1 MKIAIASDASGFRL
15 KEHVKQVL
23 REAGHDVTDV
33 GQQREDETVRYY
45 EAGELLAR
53 AIQSG
58 AYERGFVMCG
68 SGAGVCMTA
77 GKFRGVYAVA
87 CESEYTAAELR
98 RITNANVMA
107 MGEKV
112 VTPAVAG
119 RMALAFVDS
128 DWCDGMTPDKAG
140 MVHEGFARNG
150 AFAAKPGTNCKL
162 FVTCREM
169 LGKPARGI
177 YNESKEARRAVT
189 QGGRLPILL

>member
-33 GQQREDETVRYY
+33 GQQREEENVRYY

-58 AYERGFVMCG
+58 AYERGLVMCG

-98 RITNANVMA
+98 RIVRTSQHPLVLYVSAGVSAGLERFTAVMVEPLTFGVRIGA
-107 MGEKV
+107 RTISALGEDV
-112 VTPAVAG
+112 DRRYRVLAEEDGALLTPLPGSTGDRLAAG
-119 RMALAFVDS
+119 R
-128 DWCDGMTPDKAG
+128 
-140 MVHEGFARNG
+140 
-150 AFAAKPGTNCKL
+150 
-162 FVTCREM
+162 
-169 LGKPARGI
+169 
-177 YNESKEARRAVT
+177 
-189 QGGRLPILL
+189 

>member
-77 GKFRGVYAVA
+77 GKFRGVYAAV
-87 CESEYTAAELR
+87 SYTHLTLPT
-98 RITNANVMA
+98 I
-107 MGEKV
+107 
-112 VTPAVAG
+112 
-119 RMALAFVDS
+119 
-128 DWCDGMTPDKAG
+128 
-140 MVHEGFARNG
+140 
-150 AFAAKPGTNCKL
+150 
-162 FVTCREM
+162 
-169 LGKPARGI
+169 
-177 YNESKEARRAVT
+177 
-189 QGGRLPILL
+189 RLV

>member
-1 MKIAIASDASGFRL
+1 
-15 KEHVKQVL
+15 VL

-119 RMALAFVDS
+119 RYGAGICGQRLVRRHDAGQSRYGTRRLCAHPGDRAHAGISRRETAHLRPNGNELQTF
-128 DWCDGMTPDKAG
+128 CDMPRNAWQTGAG
-140 MVHEGFARNG
+140 N
-150 AFAAKPGTNCKL
+150 L
-162 FVTCREM
+162 
-169 LGKPARGI
+169 
-177 YNESKEARRAVT
+177 
-189 QGGRLPILL
+189 

>member
-68 SGAGVCMTA
+68 SGAGV
-77 GKFRGVYAVA
+77 YAVA

-128 DWCDGMTPDKAG
+128 GWCDGMTPDKAG
-140 MVHEGFARNG
+140 MVHEGFARI
-150 AFAAKPGTNCKL
+150 
-162 FVTCREM
+162 REIE
-169 LGKPARGI
+169 R
-177 YNESKEARRAVT
+177 T
-189 QGGRLPILL
+189 QA

>member
-33 GQQREDETVRYY
+33 GQQREDE
-45 EAGELLAR
+45 
-53 AIQSG
+53 
-58 AYERGFVMCG
+58 MCG

-140 MVHEGFARNG
+140 MVHEGFARI
-150 AFAAKPGTNCKL
+150 
-162 FVTCREM
+162 REIE
-169 LGKPARGI
+169 R
-177 YNESKEARRAVT
+177 T
-189 QGGRLPILL
+189 QA

>member
-128 DWCDGMTPDKAG
+128 GWCDGMTPDKAG
-140 MVHEGFARNG
+140 TRRLCAH
-150 AFAAKPGTNCKL
+150 PGDRAHAGISR
-162 FVTCREM
+162 RETAH
-169 LGKPARGI
+169 LRPNRERIA
-177 YNESKEARRAVT
+177 NF
-189 QGGRLPILL
+189 L

>member
-1 MKIAIASDASGFRL
+1 MPFL
-15 KEHVKQVL
+15 
-23 REAGHDVTDV
+23 
-33 GQQREDETVRYY
+33 
-45 EAGELLAR
+45 GELLAR

-128 DWCDGMTPDKAG
+128 GWCDGMTPDKAG
-140 MVHEGFARNG
+140 MVHEGFARI
-150 AFAAKPGTNCKL
+150 
-162 FVTCREM
+162 REIE
-169 LGKPARGI
+169 R
-177 YNESKEARRAVT
+177 T
-189 QGGRLPILL
+189 QA

>member
-1 MKIAIASDASGFRL
+1 M
-15 KEHVKQVL
+15 
-23 REAGHDVTDV
+23 
-33 GQQREDETVRYY
+33 RYY

-140 MVHEGFARNG
+140 MVHEGFARI
-150 AFAAKPGTNCKL
+150 
-162 FVTCREM
+162 REIE
-169 LGKPARGI
+169 R
-177 YNESKEARRAVT
+177 T
-189 QGGRLPILL
+189 QA

>member
-68 SGAGVCMTA
+68 SGG
-77 GKFRGVYAVA
+77 GVYAVA

-140 MVHEGFARNG
+140 MVHEGFARI
-150 AFAAKPGTNCKL
+150 
-162 FVTCREM
+162 REIE
-169 LGKPARGI
+169 R
-177 YNESKEARRAVT
+177 T
-189 QGGRLPILL
+189 QA

>member
-98 RITNANVMA
+98 RITNA
-107 MGEKV
+107 
-112 VTPAVAG
+112 PAVAG

-140 MVHEGFARNG
+140 MVHEGFARI
-150 AFAAKPGTNCKL
+150 
-162 FVTCREM
+162 REIE
-169 LGKPARGI
+169 R
-177 YNESKEARRAVT
+177 T
-189 QGGRLPILL
+189 QA

>member
-128 DWCDGMTPDKAG
+128 DWCDGMTLDKAG
-140 MVHEGFARNG
+140 MVHEGFARI
-150 AFAAKPGTNCKL
+150 
-162 FVTCREM
+162 REIE
-169 LGKPARGI
+169 R
-177 YNESKEARRAVT
+177 T
-189 QGGRLPILL
+189 QA

>member
-87 CESEYTAAELR
+87 CESEYTAAER
-98 RITNANVMA
+98 D
-107 MGEKV
+107 GH
-112 VTPAVAG
+112 G
-119 RMALAFVDS
+119 RKSRD
-128 DWCDGMTPDKAG
+128 P
-140 MVHEGFARNG
+140 R
-150 AFAAKPGTNCKL
+150 
-162 FVTCREM
+162 
-169 LGKPARGI
+169 
-177 YNESKEARRAVT
+177 
-189 QGGRLPILL
+189 GGRAYGAGICGQRLVRRHDAGQSRYGTRRLCAHPGDRAHAGISRRETAHLRPNRERIANFL

>member
-119 RMALAFVDS
+119 RMAFVDS

-140 MVHEGFARNG
+140 MVHEGFARI
-150 AFAAKPGTNCKL
+150 
-162 FVTCREM
+162 REIE
-169 LGKPARGI
+169 R
-177 YNESKEARRAVT
+177 T
-189 QGGRLPILL
+189 QA

>member
-140 MVHEGFARNG
+140 MGKPISGGKQHDWRSRLFAGFAAWNR
-150 AFAAKPGTNCKL
+150 T
-162 FVTCREM
+162 VRV
-169 LGKPARGI
+169 I
-177 YNESKEARRAVT
+177 ESGSSKYF
-189 QGGRLPILL
+189 

>member
-33 GQQREDETVRYY
+33 GQQREDETVRY
-45 EAGELLAR
+45 
-53 AIQSG
+53 
-58 AYERGFVMCG
+58 YERGFVMCG

-140 MVHEGFARNG
+140 MVHEGFARI
-150 AFAAKPGTNCKL
+150 
-162 FVTCREM
+162 REIE
-169 LGKPARGI
+169 R
-177 YNESKEARRAVT
+177 T
-189 QGGRLPILL
+189 QA